1 MQSALFKLKIK
12 EEVQHLFRRKII
24 WLISPQN
31 MSMYEPRPVETV
43 EVFERKLATLDVVY
57 CTFAAVQ

>member
-1 MQSALFKLKIK
+1 MQSTIFKSKTK
-12 EEVQHLFRRKII
+12 KEVQHLSQRKII
-24 WLISPQN
+24 WLIFPQN
-31 MSMYEPRPVETV
+31 MFMYEPRPV

>member
-1 MQSALFKLKIK
+1 MKIK
-12 EEVQHLFRRKII
+12 EEVQHLFQRKII

-31 MSMYEPRPVETV
+31 MFMYEPRPV

>member
-12 EEVQHLFRRKII
+12 EEVQHLFQRKII

-31 MSMYEPRPVETV
+31 MFMYEPRPV
-43 EVFERKLATLDVVY
+43 EVFERKLATLDVV
-57 CTFAAVQ
+57 